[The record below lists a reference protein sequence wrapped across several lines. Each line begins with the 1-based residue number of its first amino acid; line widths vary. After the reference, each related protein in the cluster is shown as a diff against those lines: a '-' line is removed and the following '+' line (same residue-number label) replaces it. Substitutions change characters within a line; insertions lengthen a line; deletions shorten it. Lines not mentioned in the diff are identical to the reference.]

1 MTKSKQYVIMIIEEL
16 CRSRPLTD
24 SGTIGHGNVK
34 PMNGRQFLH
43 HLLLKGFEKIMNFS
57 QIMKFLE
64 QGLSVD
70 EIQQIIDKSAAGADN
85 GTKKD
90 VTKEEPKKAD
100 TEKQETTPDW
110 VTALNKNI
118 SDLTK
123 TVQANAILNSN
134 ISAAQTKT
142 VDERADEILANI
154 LNPKE

>member
-1 MTKSKQYVIMIIEEL
+1 
-16 CRSRPLTD
+16 
-24 SGTIGHGNVK
+24 
-34 PMNGRQFLH
+34 
-43 HLLLKGFEKIMNFS
+43 MNFS

-64 QGLSVD
+64 QGLTVD
-70 EIQQIIDKSAAGADN
+70 EIQQIIDKSAGADN
-85 GTKKD
+85 STKKD
-90 VTKEEPKKAD
+90 VVKEEPKKPD
-100 TEKQETTPDW
+100 TEKQEITPDW

-123 TVQANAILNSN
+123 TMQANAILNSN

>member
-1 MTKSKQYVIMIIEEL
+1 
-16 CRSRPLTD
+16 
-24 SGTIGHGNVK
+24 
-34 PMNGRQFLH
+34 
-43 HLLLKGFEKIMNFS
+43 
-57 QIMKFLE
+57 MKFLE
-64 QGLSVD
+64 QGLTVD

-90 VTKEEPKKAD
+90 VPKEEPKKVD
-100 TEKQETTPDW
+100 TETQEKTPEW

-123 TVQANAILNSN
+123 TMQANAILNSN

>member
-1 MTKSKQYVIMIIEEL
+1 
-16 CRSRPLTD
+16 
-24 SGTIGHGNVK
+24 
-34 PMNGRQFLH
+34 
-43 HLLLKGFEKIMNFS
+43 MNFS

-64 QGLSVD
+64 QGLTVD
-70 EIQQIIDKSAAGADN
+70 EIQQIIDKSAGADS

-90 VTKEEPKKAD
+90 VPKEEPKKPD

-123 TVQANAILNSN
+123 TMQANAILNSN